1 MIRRAFRRGSKAPLG
16 LAGLLSITI
25 FFAALMASSLAVDK
39 PRVLHRLRH
48 GKVVLHYEQSSNATE
63 AKIWLLALVPVGILL
78 AVALLATLCRRG
90 GLYVVSGAAIVL
102 SLLLPH
108 RLDAWT
114 ARHTRRFPLGID
126 LISDKDPS
134 SISARGEWEQNARDT
149 VISLTHWTIGI
160 AIGAV
165 VIVAGLALLRRLRP
179 RQAFIAAP
187 PPAVTGEPEVSP
199 VVGSVEADSR
209 LARRGIAGRLFG
221 SGR

>member
-1 MIRRAFRRGSKAPLG
+1 VIRRAFRRGSKAPLG
-16 LAGLLSITI
+16 LAGLLSITL
-25 FFAALMASSLAVDK
+25 FFAALMVSSLAVDK
-39 PRVLHRLRH
+39 PRVFERVRR

-78 AVALLATLCRRG
+78 AVALLAMLWRRG
-90 GLYVVSGAAIVL
+90 GLYVVAGAAIAL

-114 ARHTRRFPLGID
+114 ARHTRRFPLGVD
-126 LISDKDPS
+126 LIKDASPS
-134 SISARGEWEQNARDT
+134 NLASRGEWEQNARDT

-160 AIGAV
+160 AIAAAV
-165 VIVAGLALLRRLRP
+165 ILAGLALLRRLRP

-199 VVGSVEADSR
+199 VLGTVEADSR

>member
-16 LAGLLSITI
+16 LAALLSITLY
-25 FFAALMASSLAVDK
+25 FAALMASSLAVDE
-39 PRVLHRLRH
+39 PRVFRTLRH
-48 GKVVLHYEQSSNATE
+48 GKVRFHPEQSSNATE

-78 AVALLATLCRRG
+78 AVGLLAMLWRRG

-114 ARHTRRFPLGID
+114 ARHTRRFPFGVD
-126 LISDKDPS
+126 LIRDSNAS
-134 SISARGEWEQNARDT
+134 NLATHGEWEQNARDT

-160 AIGAV
+160 ALAAV
-165 VIVAGLALLRRLRP
+165 VIVVGLALLRRLRP

-199 VVGSVEADSR
+199 VLAVEGESR
-209 LARRGIAGRLFG
+209 LVRRGLAGRLFG

>member
-1 MIRRAFRRGSKAPLG
+1 MIRWLFRGSKAPLA
-16 LAGLLSITI
+16 LAGLLSVTLY
-25 FFAALMASSLAVDK
+25 FAALMASSLAVDE
-39 PRVLHRLRH
+39 PRVIRRLRH
-48 GKVVLHYEQSSNATE
+48 GKVVLHYEQSANATE

-78 AVALLATLCRRG
+78 AVGVLAMLWRSG
-90 GLYVVSGAAIVL
+90 GIYVVSGAAIAI
-102 SLLLPH
+102 SLLLP
-108 RLDAWT
+108 RDLDTWT
-114 ARHTRRFPLGID
+114 ARHTRRFPLGVD
-126 LISDKDPS
+126 LINDADPS
-134 SISARGEWEQNARDT
+134 NLSSRGEWEQNARDT

-165 VIVAGLALLRRLRP
+165 VIAAGLALLRRLRP

-187 PPAVTGEPEVSP
+187 PPVVTGEPEVSP

>member
-1 MIRRAFRRGSKAPLG
+1 MIRRLFRRGSKGPLG
-16 LAGLLSITI
+16 LAGLLSITLY
-25 FFAALMASSLAVDK
+25 FAALMASSLAIDK
-39 PRVLHRLRH
+39 PRVFERHRH
-48 GKVVLHYEQSSNATE
+48 GKLVLHYEQSSNATE
-63 AKIWLLALVPVGILL
+63 ARIWLLALVPVGILL
-78 AVALLATLCRRG
+78 LVALLATFWRRG
-90 GLYVVSGAAIVL
+90 GLYVVAGAAIAI

-114 ARHTRRFPLGID
+114 ARHTRRFPLGVD
-126 LISDKDPS
+126 LIKDANPS
-134 SISARGEWEQNARDT
+134 NLASRGEWEQNARDT
-149 VISLTHWTIGI
+149 VISLVHWTIGI

-199 VVGSVEADSR
+199 VVAAVEGESR
-209 LARRGIAGRLFG
+209 LVRRGLAGRLFG

>member
-1 MIRRAFRRGSKAPLG
+1 VIRRAFRRGSKAPLG

-78 AVALLATLCRRG
+78 AVAVLAMLWRRG
-90 GLYVVSGAAIVL
+90 GLYVVSGAAIVI

-114 ARHTRRFPLGID
+114 ARHTRRFPLGVD
-126 LISDKDPS
+126 LIPDS
-134 SISARGEWEQNARDT
+134 STSNLASRGEWEQNARDT
-149 VISLTHWTIGI
+149 VISLAHWTIGI

-199 VVGSVEADSR
+199 VLGAVEGESR
-209 LARRGIAGRLFG
+209 LVRRGLAGRLFG

>member
-1 MIRRAFRRGSKAPLG
+1 VIRRAFRRGSKAPLG
-16 LAGLLSITI
+16 LAALLSITL
-25 FFAALMASSLAVDK
+25 FFAGLMASSLAVDK
-39 PRVLHRLRH
+39 PRVIHRLRH
-48 GKVVLHYEQSSNATE
+48 GRVVVHYEQSSNATE
-63 AKIWLLALVPVGILL
+63 ARIWLLALIPVAILL
-78 AVALLATLCRRG
+78 AVAIFATLWRRG
-90 GLYVVSGAAIVL
+90 GLYVVSGAAIAI

-114 ARHTRRFPLGID
+114 ARHTRRFQLGVD

-134 SISARGEWEQNARDT
+134 NLASRGEWEQNARDT

-165 VIVAGLALLRRLRP
+165 VIVAGIVLLRRLRP

-187 PPAVTGEPEVSP
+187 PAVVTGEPEVSP
-199 VVGSVEADSR
+199 VLGMVEGESR
-209 LARRGIAGRLFG
+209 LVRRGLAGRLFG

>member
-1 MIRRAFRRGSKAPLG
+1 VIRRAFRRGSKAPLG
-16 LAGLLSITI
+16 LAGLLSITLY
-25 FFAALMASSLAVDK
+25 FAALMASSLAVDE
-39 PRVLHRLRH
+39 PRVFERVRR
-48 GKVVLHYEQSSNATE
+48 GKTVLHYEQSSNATE
-63 AKIWLLALVPVGILL
+63 AKIWLLALIPVGILL
-78 AVALLATLCRRG
+78 AVALLAMLWRRG

-114 ARHTRRFPLGID
+114 ARHTRRFPLGVD
-126 LISDKDPS
+126 LIADSNAS
-134 SISARGEWEQNARDT
+134 NLASRGEWEQNARDT

-160 AIGAV
+160 AIAAA
-165 VIVAGLALLRRLRP
+165 VIVAALALLRRLRP

-199 VVGSVEADSR
+199 VLDSLESDSR
-209 LARRGIAGRLFG
+209 LVRRGLAGRLFG